1 MKKPEIN
8 TQKMLQTTSAFV
20 FPAKSGAEMMLGM
33 SRQNTLLEIP
43 LFEGRS
49 FLDSQR
55 SGFLPVRGPQNSQA
69 ESSSPKDPRGVPET
83 GKAQSLKE
91 NRLLYQESQVLN
103 SKRGARE
110 SDSFLAELEKVQK
123 KIKNQDSISNSS
135 TQYED
140 PSDELQASTSLK
152 SRSVSEPEP
161 ISIGNR
167 PHGQKKIVQ
176 MCFDE
181 ITENYVYKVETD
193 TNSAKLLLLTRE
205 EVIKEDPKI
214 LLYFYENHIQFSQTA
229 HFRAEKLR
237 KL

>member
-1 MKKPEIN
+1 
-8 TQKMLQTTSAFV
+8 MLQTTSAFV
-20 FPAKSGAEMMLGM
+20 FPAKPGAEMMLGM
-33 SRQNTLLEIP
+33 SRQDTSLETP

-49 FLDSQR
+49 FLGSQR
-55 SGFLPVRGPQNSQA
+55 SGFLPVRGLQNSQA
-69 ESSSPKDPRGVPET
+69 ESSSSKHPRNVLET
-83 GKAQSLKE
+83 GKIQNLKE
-91 NRLLYQESQVLN
+91 NKLLYQESQALN

-140 PSDELQASTSLK
+140 PSEELQASTSLK
-152 SRSVSEPEP
+152 SRSVSELEP
-161 ISIGNR
+161 MSIDKR
-167 PHGQKKIVQ
+167 THGQRKIVQ

-193 TNSAKLLLLTRE
+193 PNSAKLLILTRD

-214 LLYFYENHIQFSQTA
+214 LLYFYENHIQFSQSA
-229 HFRAEKLR
+229 HFQAEKLR